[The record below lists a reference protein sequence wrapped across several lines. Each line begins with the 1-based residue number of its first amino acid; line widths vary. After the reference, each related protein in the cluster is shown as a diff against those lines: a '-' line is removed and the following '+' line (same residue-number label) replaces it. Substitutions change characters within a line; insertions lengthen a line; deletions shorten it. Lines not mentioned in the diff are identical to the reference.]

1 MKITEF
7 GQKIFEQIVR
17 GNRKTNADIFLS
29 NTCYVYIYIY
39 VYVVLFWHTSTES
52 NSIAATH
59 TTSFF
64 GVEVTA
70 AFQVDHCATKTISP
84 RLLKMGVLKNFSMVG

>member
-17 GNRKTNADIFLS
+17 GNRKTNADIFFVKHLL
-29 NTCYVYIYIY
+29 CVYIY